1 MARPGDL
8 QMTPLIVA
16 AVLVAGAPV
25 AAERDTTSVIDAM
38 TPDWLRAPSA
48 EDVRRYH
55 PDLAARQGIGG
66 RAVLDCV
73 LGPRGEMASCAVVSE
88 SPAGM
93 GFGQSALKISKFY
106 KVRLQS
112 GPNPMG
118 QGSHLR
124 IPIRFPAP
132 SLP

>member
-1 MARPGDL
+1 VPLKILLASAL
-8 QMTPLIVA
+8 LMT
-16 AVLVAGAPV
+16 
-25 AAERDTTSVIDAM
+25 AAEPARRDTTSVVDAM
-38 TPDWLRAPSA
+38 SPDWLRAPSA

-73 LGPRGEMASCAVVSE
+73 LGPRGEMASCVVVSE

-106 KVRLQS
+106 KVRLQL

>member
-1 MARPGDL
+1 MLAG
-8 QMTPLIVA
+8 A
-16 AVLVAGAPV
+16 LVAILMQAAP
-25 AAERDTTSVIDAM
+25 AAGTPPAPPRRDTTSVVDAM

-73 LGPRGEMASCAVVSE
+73 VGPRGEMASCAVVSE
-88 SPAGM
+88 SPPGA
-93 GFGQSALKISKFY
+93 GFGQAALKISKLY
-106 KVRLQS
+106 KVRLQV
-112 GPNPMG
+112 GPNPLA

-124 IPIRFPAP
+124 IPIRFPTPA
-132 SLP
+132 LR